1 MEIVEENHMHTTFI
15 VNFIGTASPSTIKRL
30 SAITHENSGKWLIS
44 KVNFIDNQVAGVIK
58 IDLPTENASKV
69 QNAFNETDNLI
80 CQFTDC
86 DSSLHD
92 KETIYTLRVDAS
104 DRAGIVNEITTV
116 LDGQN
121 INILD
126 MDCHRV
132 FIAGGGG
139 ISSSLFTAELA
150 LQLPSEL
157 SLEDVRKELELLS
170 EDTRVMVQA

>member
-1 MEIVEENHMHTTFI
+1 MHSTFI
-15 VNFIGTASPSTIKRL
+15 VNFIGTASPSTIKQL
-30 SAITHENSGKWLIS
+30 SAITHENGGKWLIS

-58 IDLPTENASKV
+58 IDLPSNNMATVK
-69 QNAFNETDNLI
+69 NAFSYTDNLI

-116 LDGQN
+116 LDGQG
-121 INILD
+121 ISILD

-139 ISSSLFTAELA
+139 ISSSLFTAEIA
-150 LQLPSEL
+150 LKLPAQLNVD
-157 SLEDVRKELELLS
+157 DVRRELELLS
-170 EDTRVMVQA
+170 EDTRVVVQD